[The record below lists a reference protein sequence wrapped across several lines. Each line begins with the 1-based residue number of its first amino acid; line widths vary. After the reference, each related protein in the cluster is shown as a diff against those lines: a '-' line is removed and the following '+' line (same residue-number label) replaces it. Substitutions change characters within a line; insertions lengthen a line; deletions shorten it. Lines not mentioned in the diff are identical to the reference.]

1 MIDSGYGHLIFRRR
15 AQPGNSLWAHLSSGQ
30 SVLFFSGFQN
40 QMFTFFLIVSML
52 AVEGA
57 FHAGPGLQSCGLSR
71 CISFIFPSHCL
82 IPERLPDGVVTFMFS
97 QCWLPGDSSYI
108 SRTWLG
114 SLALGTCL
122 RSIIHAVYS
131 ACSGTLWGET
141 RPLGEQAV

>member
-1 MIDSGYGHLIFRRR
+1 MAI
-15 AQPGNSLWAHLSSGQ
+15 LSSGGERNLVTVYGPISPQGQ

-71 CISFIFPSHCL
+71 CISFIFPSQCL